1 VTASAGWSWT
11 ALRYTARS
19 LPLVAIAAILL
30 ATTIPTIWTLESGL
44 GLPLV
49 SISFVWVTSAF
60 AVDDDAGELTAASV
74 IPLWRRRA
82 MRLTVIATA
91 GAIVWCALLAAIAV
105 DETIANRAI
114 PLREAIT
121 VGALSLGL
129 AGVVHH
135 IDQRSAALSGAFGAA
150 LVVLAITA
158 LAFRWQWLPSLGL
171 VHHHARWWIPAAVG
185 AAAAVFTSRD
195 PAARHLLVP
204 VRTRSASGRD

>member
-1 VTASAGWSWT
+1 LAAS
-11 ALRYTARS
+11 
-19 LPLVAIAAILL
+19 
-30 ATTIPTIWTLESGL
+30 IPTVWTLARGESGL
-44 GLPLV
+44 GFPLV

-91 GAIVWCALLAAIAV
+91 GAIVWFALLGAIAV
-105 DETIANRAI
+105 DDTIANRAI

-121 VGALSLGL
+121 IGALSLGL

-150 LVVLAITA
+150 LVVLVITA

-195 PAARHLLVP
+195 PAARPHLVP